1 MNIVLVCIV
10 IVVLCGLS
18 IGQTLDVFTI
28 LFMFLL
34 VMMVSMTSLIDIT

>member
-1 MNIVLVCIV
+1 MKIILVCIV

-18 IGQTLDVFTI
+18 IGQTLAVFTI

-34 VMMVSMTSLIDIT
+34 VMMVLMTFLIDVT